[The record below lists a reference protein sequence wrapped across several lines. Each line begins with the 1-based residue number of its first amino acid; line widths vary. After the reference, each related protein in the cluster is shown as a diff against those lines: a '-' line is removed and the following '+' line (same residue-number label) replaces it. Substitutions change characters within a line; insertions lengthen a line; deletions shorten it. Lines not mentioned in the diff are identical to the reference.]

1 MLVIIIYYDII
12 YFNKLKKSKSILNID
27 NKPKLSD
34 HNIGEYIYFGIFKN
48 KLYWFDLKN

>member
-1 MLVIIIYYDII
+1 MIIINNIII

-27 NKPKLSD
+27 NKPKLPD
-34 HNIGEYIYFGIFKN
+34 HNIGEYIYFGDFQN